1 MDELTFFNL
10 DDSSREK
17 NTIGPLRVHVPF
29 NCGRSMT
36 VFDRLRLR
44 QLEMLGAFANDYDSD
59 ENFRDFDETQVD
71 FFDLPTAS
79 QLSEQ
84 AFLAREAQNLTS
96 KPEHPQDAQVKEEPS
111 PAETE
116 G

>member
-1 MDELTFFNL
+1 MDERTFFNL
-10 DDSSREK
+10 DDLSREK

-59 ENFRDFDETQVD
+59 ENFRDSDETQVD

-84 AFLAREAQNLTS
+84 AFLAREAQKIAS
-96 KPEHPQDAQVKEEPS
+96 EPEHSANAQVTEEPS
-111 PAETE
+111 PQETE